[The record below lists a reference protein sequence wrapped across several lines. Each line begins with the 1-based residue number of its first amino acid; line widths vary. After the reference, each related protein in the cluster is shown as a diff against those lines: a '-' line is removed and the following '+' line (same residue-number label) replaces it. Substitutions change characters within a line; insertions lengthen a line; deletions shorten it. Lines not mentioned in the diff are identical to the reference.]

1 MHSSLLTS
9 GGFFGKNIC
18 RASFDAMVHNIQQ
31 LQDDGGP
38 SGANDKKAIA
48 SLLCCSCLSGSRIF
62 LPIETT
68 AAKPLVHYTSETTA
82 ALQFQGIFL
91 FA

>member
-1 MHSSLLTS
+1 
-9 GGFFGKNIC
+9 
-18 RASFDAMVHNIQQ
+18 MVHNIQQ

-38 SGANDKKAIA
+38 SGTNDKKKAIA

-68 AAKPLVHYTSETTA
+68 AAKPLVHNTSETTA